1 MWLCTLRGFFSVV
14 RKGTPPNNFQ
24 VRGRRRKDIENLC
37 DIIKIPLSRI
47 VISHDS
53 DYEFR
58 VKLNQAELGAMF
70 DGLAATIT
78 YGNFKRAVDSQPD
91 QKKQG
96 ATYHQWWVDHAAW
109 QEHPPYSSWRHVD
122 DAPEPRGGA
131 SDNAEL
137 PLPEVV
143 RAKRGNGRKANRDD
157 Q

>member
-37 DIIKIPLSRI
+37 DIIGIPLSRI
-47 VISHDS
+47 VTSHDS

-78 YGNFKRAVDSQPD
+78 YGNFKSTVDLQPD
-91 QKKQG
+91 QKSADYRPADQQRQHYDG
-96 ATYHQWWVDHAAW
+96 ARIVPGLGILAL
-109 QEHPPYSSWRHVD
+109 
-122 DAPEPRGGA
+122 RG
-131 SDNAEL
+131 
-137 PLPEVV
+137 
-143 RAKRGNGRKANRDD
+143 
-157 Q
+157 